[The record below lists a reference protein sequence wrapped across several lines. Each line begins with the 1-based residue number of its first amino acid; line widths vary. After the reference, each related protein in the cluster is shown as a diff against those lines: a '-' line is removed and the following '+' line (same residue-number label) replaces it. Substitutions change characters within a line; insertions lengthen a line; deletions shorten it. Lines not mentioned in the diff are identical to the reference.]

1 MRFCLIPLF
10 FLVTL
15 SFVGCSSKKV
25 TLKKVQLDAKVE
37 SIGDGILVS
46 RIIIEPSGGDP
57 LAILS
62 EYSSVLGSQN
72 NIEELKTEGI
82 EVCRVKSSDVPS
94 IVSSMGRVAS
104 QQNVWHGQILQWRD
118 VQQNQIPYQGM
129 VIAKSG
135 IMHFI
140 DSGFL
145 SLLARS
151 WLLQREDGFFV
162 YLQLLPTWH
171 VPSGRSV
178 VVTRRESPSQS
189 KLFSD
194 LGLEFLLLDG
204 EAIILAVDLKRVE
217 QFDGPLDEGPPPVR
231 LGEALFGIS
240 VDEDMVVMLVLESS
254 ILARE

>member
-1 MRFCLIPLF
+1 
-10 FLVTL
+10 
-15 SFVGCSSKKV
+15 
-25 TLKKVQLDAKVE
+25 
-37 SIGDGILVS
+37 
-46 RIIIEPSGGDP
+46 
-57 LAILS
+57 
-62 EYSSVLGSQN
+62 
-72 NIEELKTEGI
+72 
-82 EVCRVKSSDVPS
+82 
-94 IVSSMGRVAS
+94 
-104 QQNVWHGQILQWRD
+104 
-118 VQQNQIPYQGM
+118 M

-171 VPSGRSV
+171 VPGGRSV

>member
-1 MRFCLIPLF
+1 MRFCLILLF

-15 SFVGCSSKKV
+15 SFAGCSSKKV
-25 TLKKVQLDAKVE
+25 TLKKVQLDVKVE
-37 SIGDGILVS
+37 SAGDGILVS
-46 RIIIEPSGGDP
+46 KIIIEPSGDDP

-62 EYSSVLGSQN
+62 EYSSVVVSKN

-82 EVCRVKSSDVPS
+82 EVYRVKASDIPS

-104 QQNVWHGQILQWRD
+104 QKNVWHGQVLKWRD

-151 WLLQREDGFFV
+151 WLLQREDGLFV
-162 YLQLLPTWH
+162 YLQLLPSWH
-171 VPSGRSV
+171 VPSERSV
-178 VVTRRESPSQS
+178 VVTRKESPSQS

-194 LGLEFLLLDG
+194 LGLELLLDG

-217 QFDGPLDEGPPPVR
+217 QFDGPLDEGPLPVR